1 MIIKSNIL
9 IKIITFGFAK
19 GITLWPFIIL
29 RKDATWIDINHERI
43 HAAQQK
49 ELFIIGFYL
58 WYLIEWVI
66 KRSYYNISF
75 EREAY
80 RKDMYRPYLKERK
93 HYSFIKYLKNA

>member
-9 IKIITFGFAK
+9 LKIITIGFAK
-19 GITLWPFIIL
+19 GISLWPFIIV
-29 RKDATWIDINHERI
+29 RKDAKWNDINHERI
-43 HAAQQK
+43 HAAQQL
-49 ELFIIGFYL
+49 ELFIIGFYV
-58 WYLIEWVI
+58 WYLVEWAI
-66 KRSYYNISF
+66 KRNYHAISF